1 MTKLQKV
8 YRELR
13 KTLPKDDARYAAPR
27 LIALFNKERAA

>member
-13 KTLPKDDARYAAPR
+13 QYMSKDDARYAAPK
-27 LIALFNKERAA
+27 LIELWNAANLS